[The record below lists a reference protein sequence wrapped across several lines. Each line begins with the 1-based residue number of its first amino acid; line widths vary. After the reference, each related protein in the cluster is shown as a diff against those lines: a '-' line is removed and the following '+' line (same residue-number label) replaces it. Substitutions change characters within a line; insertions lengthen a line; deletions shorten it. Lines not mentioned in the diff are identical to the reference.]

1 MLRIL
6 RDWAHLLRP
15 AAVLVLALGLFL
27 LVRNAVIPKSFGQ
40 YGHYRPGALDAV
52 RRQPMSFAGQGT
64 CVACH
69 EKSAKEVAGSLH
81 YQQLAE
87 PQFLKVWPKDEPVGM
102 MVSY

>member
-1 MLRIL
+1 MKMRVS
-6 RDWAHLLRP
+6 RFVLLLAP
-15 AAVLVLALGLFL
+15 LLLAGAVSAAAPDHTALVT
-27 LVRNAVIPKSFGQ
+27 Q
-40 YGHYRPGALDAV
+40 YEGTK
-52 RRQPMSFAGQGT
+52 T

-87 PQFLKVWPKDEPVGM
+87 PQFLKDWPKDEPVGM